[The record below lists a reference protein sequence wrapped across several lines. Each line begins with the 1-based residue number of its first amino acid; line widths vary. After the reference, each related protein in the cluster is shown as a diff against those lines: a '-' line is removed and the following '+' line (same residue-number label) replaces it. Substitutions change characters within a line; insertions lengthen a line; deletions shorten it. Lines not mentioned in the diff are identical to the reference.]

1 MFRVYLF
8 LVFNHFGLNVV
19 SCRVPYFKLHF
30 VLIFVFMSNCCY
42 VFSYFYYV
50 FILYFITCFIMFSFR
65 IFYCSFHISHFVLLL
80 YFHFVFLL
88 CVLLCFHF
96 IFYVFILFTLGSR
109 PITQI
114 SDPLQPKFLG
124 PIWPKTKAFFTGL
137 KPTKEASL
145 VQGQAGPLPASCS
158 SFSFLS
164 RHTRGPVA

>member
-19 SCRVPYFKLHF
+19 SCRVPYFKLYF
-30 VLIFVFMSNCCY
+30 VLIFFLCLIVVMWFRIFIM
-42 VFSYFYYV
+42 FSFCILLCV
-50 FILYFITCFIMFSFR
+50 FIMFSFSFFITCFIMFSFR

-96 IFYVFILFTLGSR
+96 IFYVFILSTLGST

-114 SDPLQPKFLG
+114 SYPLQPKFLG
-124 PIWPKTKAFFTGL
+124 PI
-137 KPTKEASL
+137 
-145 VQGQAGPLPASCS
+145 
-158 SFSFLS
+158 
-164 RHTRGPVA
+164 